1 MTIDLA
7 AENVDLLNSVKRITQ
22 KLVRKEDIQRIP
34 ANLLAA
40 FILCVEY
47 PWYLYRK
54 GFTSIQPY

>member
-1 MTIDLA
+1 VVKGSSWPNMTIDLA

-40 FILCVEY
+40 FILCVE
-47 PWYLYRK
+47 L
-54 GFTSIQPY
+54 